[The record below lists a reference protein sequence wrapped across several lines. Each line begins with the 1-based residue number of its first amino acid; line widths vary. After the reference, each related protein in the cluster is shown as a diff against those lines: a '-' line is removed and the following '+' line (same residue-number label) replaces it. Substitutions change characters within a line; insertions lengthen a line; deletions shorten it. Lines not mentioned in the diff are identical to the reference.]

1 LMLTV
6 SQEQKKSR
14 ANAEGWSVNS
24 VLLILAAERPN
35 VYSIQG
41 FPGSK
46 YKVPPFFRPRCDS
59 ENSAVV
65 KVRGKCRRQDQ
76 TMER

>member
-1 LMLTV
+1 M
-6 SQEQKKSR
+6 
-14 ANAEGWSVNS
+14 
-24 VLLILAAERPN
+24 LLILAAERPN